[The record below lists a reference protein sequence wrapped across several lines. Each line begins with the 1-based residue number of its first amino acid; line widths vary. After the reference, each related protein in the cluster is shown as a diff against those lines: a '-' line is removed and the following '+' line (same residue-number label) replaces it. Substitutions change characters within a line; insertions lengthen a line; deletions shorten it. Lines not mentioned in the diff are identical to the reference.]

1 MKVVCI
7 KQFVSK
13 ADDGLVNKHNRM
25 KISICKI
32 YNLYRQKFHKYG
44 TYILSEL
51 PITDEKLSNGSN
63 LLRNLNSWTN
73 ITKKEL
79 KENFRMI
86 EE

>member
-32 YNLYRQKFHKYG
+32 YELYKQKAYKNIN
-44 TYILSEL
+44 TYILSEF
-51 PITDEKLSNGSN
+51 PITDEEFSGGS
-63 LLRNLNSWTN
+63 LLRNLSSWTN

-79 KENFRMI
+79 KENFRI
-86 EE
+86 IKK